1 MYLSTLNILDYKNIR
16 QADLCFAPKINCLV
30 GHNGMGKTNVL
41 DAVYY
46 LSFCKSAFNNI
57 DSQNIRHEA
66 DFSLIQGQYADVA
79 KEEDMQ
85 ITCGLKRGVKKQFRR
100 NKKDYKRLLDHIGL
114 LPLVMVSPKD
124 TELISEGSEERRRFA
139 DSVISQYDKCYLQHL
154 IDYNALLKQRNSLLK
169 QIAETDDMHRSLALQ
184 SELLDVL
191 EMQLTSHASY
201 IYKERSAF
209 IDVFVPIF
217 QSLYDYIA
225 EHKERVSLHYR
236 SQLQERDLQQAYRQT
251 RERDVILGWTSQGI
265 HKDELEM
272 FLGDYPLRRVGSQG
286 QQKTYLVALK
296 LAQAEFLSHRSSAPL
311 TEENGLTSN
320 VKPILLLDDIFDK
333 LDTARVERIV
343 ELVNSDRF
351 GQIFITDTDRQ
362 HLVDLLRPLYET
374 SRIFVVDNGVITP
387 FE

>member
-1 MYLSTLNILDYKNIR
+1 
-16 QADLCFAPKINCLV
+16 
-30 GHNGMGKTNVL
+30 MGKTNVL

-124 TELISEGSEERRRFA
+124 TELISEGSEERRRFV

-169 QIAETDDMHRSLALQ
+169 QIAETDDDKHRSLALQ